1 MKSEIFLKYGQVI
14 RNIRLSKKISQEA
27 LADMVG
33 IHRTY
38 MSDVELGKRNVSLEN
53 IEKISLALC
62 VPISEIFRQVENET
76 IESEEIK

>member
-76 IESEEIK
+76 IESEGIK